1 MAPRKQPVIIEEM
14 AAAVEVYRR
23 REAGKL

>member
-14 AAAVEVYRR
+14 AAVVEVYRR